1 MQELIDHAQKV
12 AKTAAGGIAVA
23 GTTYAGF
30 DIATLTQYASFAAAC
45 ATAVYFVVATY
56 LAIRNRDRK

>member
-1 MQELIDHAQKV
+1 MQELIDHAKEV
-12 AKTAAGGIAVA
+12 SKTMAGGAAVG
-23 GTTYAGF
+23 GTTYFGF

>member
-1 MQELIDHAQKV
+1 MQQLVDHVKEVSKTIVGGV
-12 AKTAAGGIAVA
+12 AVG

-30 DIATLTQYASFAAAC
+30 DIATLTQFASFAAAV
-45 ATAVYFVVATY
+45 ATTVYFIVATV